1 MEERVEAVRQYLFKE
16 STKVRICERLQVSD
30 KSFDVWR
37 KQLEPEIFRR
47 YDYKDLPLYVMKDK
61 KLNKVVPVGESP
73 AEELSRLRRENQLL
87 KVHLEGYEIL
97 SRLAH
102 EEYGIDLKKNFGEK
116 SSANN
121 EEKEAREALWQC
133 RYFVPSGATAA
144 KRITRIFAAWKRC
157 ITLTIR
163 CLPS

>member
-102 EEYGIDLKKNFGEK
+102 EEYGIDLKKTSGK
-116 SSANN
+116 SHQRTTRRRKPGRHFDSVDT
-121 EEKEAREALWQC
+121 LCPVGLQP
-133 RYFVPSGATAA
+133 PSVLQGSSLHE
-144 KRITRIFAAWKRC
+144 RDV
-157 ITLTIR
+157 LH
-163 CLPS
+163 

>member
-1 MEERVEAVRQYLFKE
+1 MEVNSSKKRCRFSMEERVEAVRQYLFKE

-37 KQLEPEIFRR
+37 NQLEPEIFRR

-121 EEKEAREALWQC
+121 EEKEAREAL
-133 RYFVPSGATAA
+133 
-144 KRITRIFAAWKRC
+144 
-157 ITLTIR
+157 
-163 CLPS
+163 

>member
-1 MEERVEAVRQYLFKE
+1 MEVNSSKKRCRFSMEERVEAVRQYLFKE
-16 STKVRICERLQVSD
+16 STKVRICERLQVTD

-61 KLNKVVPVGESP
+61 KLNKVVSGGESP

-87 KVHLEGYEIL
+87 KAHLEGYEIL
-97 SRLAH
+97 SRLAL

-121 EEKEAREALWQC
+121 EEKEDQEA
-133 RYFVPSGATAA
+133 P
-144 KRITRIFAAWKRC
+144 
-157 ITLTIR
+157 
-163 CLPS
+163 